1 MRNSNY
7 LKVILYVVLALSLFS
22 GLVMTAVGIMA
33 GLFTHKIGSVN
44 GNDDYAYVLILGTFM
59 AAIGVGM
66 ITRASLFIAFIS
78 KRDMEELQQNRWA
91 LIVLALGIS
100 SFWIPFILRRTTG
113 YGVSST
119 SDVPVKYYL
128 GKWFS
133 MIWFVSAIAFVCAF
147 LFVSSYQIGDEGGLI
162 SFGTT
167 GYLNDFVYSTAKMQ
181 SLNNGIF
188 YALIGITAFQLFI
201 GILAVPAFYFP
212 NSLESYQNGG
222 AFKVYMLIF
231 GWFFTMWA
239 TVLLVFAILSA
250 FLEIGQCFRKC
261 LWQQSRRNG
270 IAYFFNHC
278 LTIYYCNARLH
289 YYGCDKQS
297 KEFDH
302 VLTKYHTIHTAEW
315 KLWTAEQLLILDFR
329 RKYYGKK

>member
-250 FLEIGQCFRKC
+250 FLEIVNALGNAFGNNRGGMVSRIFSIIALPFIIAMQGYIIMVCGQTIKGI
-261 LWQQSRRNG
+261 WSRSDQVSYNTYSRVETLNRG
-270 IAYFFNHC
+270 
-278 LTIYYCNARLH
+278 T
-289 YYGCDKQS
+289 
-297 KEFDH
+297 
-302 VLTKYHTIHTAEW
+302 TAN
-315 KLWTAEQLLILDFR
+315 TRF
-329 RKYYGKK
+329 